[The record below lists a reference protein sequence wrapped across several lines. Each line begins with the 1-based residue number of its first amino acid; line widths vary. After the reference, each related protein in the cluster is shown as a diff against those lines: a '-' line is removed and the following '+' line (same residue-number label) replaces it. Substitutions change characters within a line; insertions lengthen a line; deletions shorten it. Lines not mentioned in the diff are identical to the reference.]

1 MSKLIELST
10 STKGSLGEDQDWWQ
24 LVTDNDGTMF
34 VEHEWSHRNA
44 YKFRVSNSGK
54 EQIAVDHFLSGNYDS
69 NVQQKLRARLA
80 RRKLAM

>member
-24 LVTDNDGTMF
+24 LVTDNDGKMF

>member
-24 LVTDNDGTMF
+24 LVTDNDGKMF

-54 EQIAVDHFLSGNYDS
+54 EQIAVDHFMSGNYDS